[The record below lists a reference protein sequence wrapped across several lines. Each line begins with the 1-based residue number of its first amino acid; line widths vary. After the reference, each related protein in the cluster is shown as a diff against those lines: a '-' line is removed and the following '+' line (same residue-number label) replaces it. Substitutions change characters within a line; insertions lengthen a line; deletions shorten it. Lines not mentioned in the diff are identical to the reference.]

1 MAIKTLKSP
10 LFFPVISMQIAKQYF
25 DALDKLL
32 VHISMCLVPHFSV
45 VNRHLY
51 GVSIFS
57 VANFGYLFSNKP
69 YTKSQSLQIGTM

>member
-1 MAIKTLKSP
+1 
-10 LFFPVISMQIAKQYF
+10 MQIAKQYF

-51 GVSIFS
+51 SVSIFS
-57 VANFGYLFSNKP
+57 VANFGYLLPKMP
-69 YTKSQSLQIGTM
+69 HTKSQFLKIDTK